1 MNHLVRYF
9 LPSQVRG
16 GYRFDEAFSQV
27 DDASFGQ
34 LADGPCPW
42 LRLLRLSLKFPQ
54 SCRKISIILPE
65 LIRNSR
71 AGGSELFRRQLF
83 EKRPR
88 ENVRNSD
95 LTPEFPW
102 ENVRNSDLT
111 PEFLFGYEMKWG
123 KAKVKPPTEWQA
135 AYPEAAFALV
145 NQGNYLEFVGAG

>member
-1 MNHLVRYF
+1 MPWLTRIIIWSLWGQGENVYRPSLTMNHLVRYF

-111 PEFLFGYEMKWG
+111 PEFLQAEDISTRYQLMVG
-123 KAKVKPPTEWQA
+123 KVS
-135 AYPEAAFALV
+135 
-145 NQGNYLEFVGAG
+145 